1 MDKVLRR
8 VQEWAGG
15 LLLLAILLDV
25 LLQVVTRH
33 FGDSLTFTEE
43 SARFLMIWMGF
54 IGIAAATYRNAHM
67 CVTFLADKAP
77 LPWRTYV
84 ANCARLLF
92 LAYVLLLG
100 YSGALLTHLQWTL
113 GRRWSTLDIPVWL
126 VNIVVPVGMAL
137 TAIAIIGKW
146 RGHRGPA
153 E

>member
-1 MDKVLRR
+1 MDKVLRQA
-8 VQEWAGG
+8 QEWAGG

-25 LLQVVTRH
+25 LLQVITRH
-33 FGDSLTFTEE
+33 LGSSLTFTEE

-77 LPWRTYV
+77 LPWRTYLE
-84 ANCARLLF
+84 NFARLLF

-100 YSGALLTHLQWTL
+100 YAGMLLTHLQWTI
-113 GRRWSTLDIPVWL
+113 GRRWSTLDVPVWL
-126 VNIVVPVGMAL
+126 VNIVVPIGMAL
-137 TAIAIIGKW
+137 TAIAIVNTW
-146 RGHRGPA
+146 RERRGRA